1 MRVHLVRFWYCKLFA
16 TDFGEFWPPDSR
28 RYVNVVCMY
37 IYRLSNSLGS
47 DSPGIRRCAG
57 MSRRVQAGRGCAGK
71 SRRCVVV
78 RGEVKAGVDARGSPG
93 GLWMSGKVQAGRRSA
108 WGSPGRA
115 L

>member
-1 MRVHLVRFWYCKLFA
+1 MYSVFA
-16 TDFGEFWPPDSR
+16 THIGKFSPQDSR
-28 RYVNVVCMY
+28 QCVDVVCIY

-47 DSPGIRRCAG
+47 DSPGIHRCAG

-78 RGEVKAGVDARGSPG
+78 RGEVKAGVDERGSPG